1 MTTTKK
7 LRSTTKSSE
16 LYEAMKDIV
25 PPDCR
30 KFSIIAEVDK
40 FIVLEMELIPKGDT
54 IVQALPNL
62 KQLSFLEDECYNS
75 AVISDEGWP

>member
-1 MTTTKK
+1 MTTTKR
-7 LRSTTKSSE
+7 LRSSTKSSE

-54 IVQALPNL
+54 IVHVLPNL
-62 KQLSFLEDECYNS
+62 KMLSFLEEEGYNGS
-75 AVISDEGWP
+75 MSDNEGWP